1 MTGRRDSRAGAA
13 PGELL
18 SWRVLVAGVLLAS
31 LAGAAGFHLGQR
43 ALSGGADIEPAVVES
58 LQSEVVAARQEVRSL
73 QGSLDLERTRHE
85 INRRALE
92 MVRSEIA
99 SQKEQIAD
107 LEEGLRFYRELM
119 APGEVAAGLT
129 LRTME
134 IVPGEQPG
142 RFAYRILVQQEARK
156 HSLLEGELHV
166 EVFGSLLNQELS
178 YSLAELSDDVD
189 RDAIALR
196 FRYFQA
202 IEGELTL
209 PEGFEPIG
217 IRLVASVSKPQKT
230 EVREQFNW
238 EAQEKFTHV
247 GK

>member
-1 MTGRRDSRAGAA
+1 MTGRRDSTGAAA
-13 PGELL
+13 PGKLL
-18 SWRVLVAGVLLAS
+18 SWRFLAASLLLVS
-31 LAGAAGFHLGQR
+31 LAGAAGFRFGQR
-43 ALSGGADIEPAVVES
+43 VVPEGAGAEPG
-58 LQSEVVAARQEVRSL
+58 VVASLEAELVAANREMRSL
-73 QGSLDLERTRHE
+73 QGTLDLERTRHE

-107 LEEGLRFYRELM
+107 LEEGLSFYRELM
-119 APGEVAAGLT
+119 APGEVADGLS
-129 LRTME
+129 LRRME
-134 IVPGEQPG
+134 IVSREEPG

-156 HSLLEGELHV
+156 HSLVKGELYV
-166 EVFGSLLNQELS
+166 EVFGSLRDQELS

-189 RDAIALR
+189 QDAIALQ
-196 FRYFQA
+196 FRYFQSV
-202 IEGELTL
+202 EGELTL

-217 IRLVASVSKPQKT
+217 IRLAASASKPQKT

-238 EAQEKFTHV
+238 EVQEKFTHV

>member
-1 MTGRRDSRAGAA
+1 MTGGRDSGARAA

-18 SWRVLVAGVLLAS
+18 PWRFLVAGVLLVS
-31 LAGAAGFHLGQR
+31 LAGAAGFHLAQR
-43 ALSGGADIEPAVVES
+43 ELSGGLDAEPGVVES
-58 LQSEVVAARQEVRSL
+58 LQAEVVAARQEVRSL

-119 APGEVAAGLT
+119 APGDVAAGLS
-129 LRTME
+129 LRAIE
-134 IVPGEQPG
+134 IVSGEQPG

-156 HSLLEGELHV
+156 HALLKGELRV
-166 EVFGSLLNQELS
+166 EVFGLQREREVS
-178 YSLAELSDDVD
+178 YSLADLSDDVD
-189 RDAIALR
+189 QDAIALQ

-202 IEGELTL
+202 VEGELTL
-209 PEGFEPIG
+209 PEGFEPLG
-217 IRLVASVSKPQKT
+217 VSLVARASKPEKS

-238 EAQEKFTHV
+238 EVKERFTHV
-247 GK
+247 GR

>member
-1 MTGRRDSRAGAA
+1 MTDSRDSAA
-13 PGELL
+13 AAKSGRVPPWRLL
-18 SWRVLVAGVLLAS
+18 AVGVLLVS
-31 LAGAAGFHLGQR
+31 LAGAAGFRLGQR
-43 ALSGGADIEPAVVES
+43 ALPGHLGAEPGEAAS
-58 LQSEVVAARQEVRSL
+58 LEAELLAAHQEMRSL
-73 QGSLDLERTRHE
+73 RGKLDLERTRHE
-85 INRRALE
+85 ISRRALE

-107 LEEGLRFYRELM
+107 LEEGLSFYKGLM
-119 APGEVAAGLT
+119 APGESAAGLS
-129 LRTME
+129 LRAME
-134 IVPGEQPG
+134 IVGREEPG